1 MNNGKVEWR
10 GNFPAVVTPFT
21 RDGAID
27 EAKFVANIELL
38 LSEGAH
44 GVVVSGSNGESWA
57 LKGPERLRLF
67 SLARQAA
74 GKRATVI
81 GGTGS
86 IPTGDVVELT
96 KAARDTGV
104 DGVMIMP
111 PYYCGA
117 SRREVVAHYRAISDA
132 ARMPILIYNSPKA
145 TGFDVTADVCAELAD
160 IEWVVGIKQSTL
172 DFVVFEET
180 VAACGDKIR
189 VFTGHSAKR
198 GMAAVLVGAVGF
210 VSSLD
215 PHVLGREGI
224 SLFELSASGQIEKAR
239 KVQMRTLA
247 LDRGIGGVTSGPAV
261 MKAAMNLLGRPG
273 GYPRRP
279 LLEASDAEKD
289 KIRQVLDRLGLFSQA
304 RNAA

>member
-1 MNNGKVEWR
+1 MNNGKVAWG

-27 EAKFVANIELL
+27 EPKFIANLELL
-38 LSEGAH
+38 VSEGAA
-44 GVVVSGSNGESWA
+44 GVVVCGSNGESWA

-67 SLARQAA
+67 TLAKQAI
-74 GKRATVI
+74 GDRATVI

-86 IPTGDVVELT
+86 IPTGDVIELT
-96 KAARDTGV
+96 RAARETGV

-117 SRREVVAHYRAISDA
+117 SRREVVAHFRAISDEA
-132 ARMPILIYNSPKA
+132 KTPILVYNSPKS
-145 TGFDVTADVCAELAD
+145 TGFDVTAEICAELAA

-172 DFVVFEET
+172 DFTVFEQT
-180 VAACGDKIR
+180 VAACGDSLR

-198 GMAAVLVGAVGF
+198 GLAAVLAGAVGF

-224 SLFELSASGQIEKAR
+224 SLFDLTASGRYDEAK
-239 KVQMRTLA
+239 KVQRRTLA
-247 LDRGIGGVTSGPAV
+247 LDRGIGGVTSGPSV
-261 MKAAMNLLGRPG
+261 MKAAMNMLGRPG
-273 GYPRRP
+273 GFPRRP

-289 KIRQVLDRLGLFSQA
+289 RIRMVLDGLGLFSQL
-304 RNAA
+304 RHAA

>member
-1 MNNGKVEWR
+1 MNDGKVEWG
-10 GNFPAVVTPFT
+10 GNCPAVVTPFT

-27 EAKFVANIELL
+27 ETKFVANLELL
-38 LSEGAH
+38 VSEGAA

-67 SLARQAA
+67 SLAKQAV
-74 GKRATVI
+74 GERVTVI

-86 IPTGDVVELT
+86 IPTGDVIELT

-117 SRREVVAHYRAISDA
+117 SRREVVAHYRAISDE
-132 ARMPILIYNSPKA
+132 ARMPILIYNSPKS
-145 TGFDVTADVCAELAD
+145 TGFDVTADICAELAR

-172 DFVVFEET
+172 DFTVFEQT
-180 VAACGDKIR
+180 VAACGDTLR

-198 GMAAVLVGAVGF
+198 GFAAVLAGAVGF

-224 SLFELSASGQIEKAR
+224 SLFDLTASGRYEDAR

-261 MKAAMNLLGRPG
+261 MKAAMNMLGRPG
-273 GYPRRP
+273 GFPRRP
-279 LLEASDAEKD
+279 LLEASDAEKH
-289 KIRQVLDRLGLFSQA
+289 KIRIVLDNLGLFSQM
-304 RNAA
+304 RHAA